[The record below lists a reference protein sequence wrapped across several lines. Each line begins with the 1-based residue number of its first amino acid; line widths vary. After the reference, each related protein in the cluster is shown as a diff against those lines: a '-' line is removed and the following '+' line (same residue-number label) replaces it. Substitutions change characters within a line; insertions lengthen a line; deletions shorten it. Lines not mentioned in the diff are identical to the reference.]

1 MKRAM
6 LSMFLV
12 AAMAVC
18 AASAWA
24 GDLVQW
30 VHVRVDQPGDA
41 EKVKVNVPLSLVQA
55 MIPLIEDENLRGGKI
70 KLSGRE
76 ITAGELRA
84 IHDALEQ
91 SPDGEY
97 ITVDSP
103 DELVRVAKS
112 GGYLLVNIDREAT
125 EEKKGEHVE
134 AHVPMPVVKALLS
147 TESEELD
154 LLAAVHALAK
164 YGDSQ
169 LVSIVSDD
177 ATVHVWVDGSPAG
190 EKAESGEKVQS
201 K

>member
-6 LSMFLV
+6 LSMLLV
-12 AAMAVC
+12 SAIVLG

-30 VHVRVDQPGDA
+30 VHVRVDQPG
-41 EKVKVNVPLSLVQA
+41 ETENVKVNVPLSLVEA

-76 ITAGELRA
+76 VTADQLRA
-84 IHDALEQ
+84 IHDALVKA
-91 SPDGEY
+91 PDGEY

-112 GGYLLVNIDREAT
+112 GGYLLVNVDRQAT
-125 EEKKGEHVE
+125 EEKKAEHVE
-134 AHVPMPVVKALLS
+134 AYIPMPVVEALLS
-147 TESEELD
+147 TETEELD
-154 LLAAVHALAK
+154 LIAAVHALAK
-164 YGDSQ
+164 YGDEQ

-177 ATVHVWVDGSPAG
+177 ATVRVWVDGSPAG
-190 EKAESGEKVQS
+190 EKAEK